1 MFVDLSLFSPIGS
14 GKAIEE
20 LRASLFNELRSSEGA
35 KRQQQRIC
43 GPSVALTFNFLVA
56 VGIILMN
63 KMVSTYINFLSME
76 SGHLLPCSYQIM
88 GL

>member
-1 MFVDLSLFSPIGS
+1 MFIDLSSFSPIGP
-14 GKAIEE
+14 GKAMEE

-43 GPSVALTFNFLVA
+43 GPSVALTFNFLVS

-63 KMVSTYINFLSME
+63 KLVRMYINFLSIE
-76 SGHLLPCSYQIM
+76 SDYLLPCSY
-88 GL
+88 